1 MLIRIITS
9 MPMLIA
15 VLMGFKQG
23 AVMVSGKPETIT
35 VFERAGFNPMGEMLG
50 HRKIKISNL

>member
-1 MLIRIITS
+1 
-9 MPMLIA
+9 
-15 VLMGFKQG
+15 
-23 AVMVSGKPETIT
+23 MVSGKPQTIT